1 MAKKSKDKTKYIL
14 TIEHIE
20 GEDRCEYIKEEIVS
34 ESDSKPSWIYG
45 ELDLKDYFSESDIAG
60 LICCTV
66 GKT

>member
-1 MAKKSKDKTKYIL
+1 MAKNKDKVKYVL

-20 GEDRCEYIKEEIVS
+20 GEDRCEYIQEEVIQEPS
-34 ESDSKPSWIYG
+34 SKSSWVYG
-45 ELDLKDYFSESDIAG
+45 EIDLTDYFSDSDITE

>member
-1 MAKKSKDKTKYIL
+1 MANNKDKKRYIL

-20 GEDRCEYIKEEIVS
+20 GEDACEFIKEEIVN
-34 ESDSKPSWIYG
+34 ESDSKPSWTYG
-45 ELDLKDYFSESDIAG
+45 ELDLEDYFSDSDIAG